1 MAQGTPQDITNDILD
16 QLHALEADKSPSIF
30 SIKLLEKE
38 IEKLNGINYS
48 QYYFFKGALL
58 ALQWKVDDAVSSL
71 NNSMR
76 LDCSQENLINVALTF
91 HAIGL
96 YEKAFDIYKKA
107 LDIKSFIKHVYFS
120 NFLKCAFV
128 LGRFDEISSYVSS
141 RIYQCKDDE
150 ELFFLKNINKNY
162 TSVFEVVSKKDIS
175 VFSKLMINSAVINKK
190 RVSGLVIDFV
200 SDGDTKVFL
209 KVLVEHSD
217 LKTIQDLNDTLIDLV
232 CESPDLDLSSLPVNG
247 CFSHSVELQKL

>member
-16 QLHALEADKSPSIF
+16 QLHALEADKSPSVF

-38 IEKLNGINYS
+38 IEKLSSVNYS

-71 NNSMR
+71 NNSIK
-76 LDCSQENLINVALTF
+76 LDCSLENLINVALTF

-96 YEKAFDIYKKA
+96 YDKAFDIYKRA
-107 LDIKSFIKHVYFS
+107 LDKSDFIKNNYFN
-120 NFLKCAFV
+120 NFLKCAFI
-128 LGRFDEISSYVSS
+128 LGRFDEVSSYVSS
-141 RIYQCKDDE
+141 RISQCEDDK
-150 ELFFLKNINKNY
+150 ELFLLNSINKKY
-162 TSVFEVVSKKDIS
+162 ASVFEIVSQKDIS
-175 VFSKLMINSAVINKK
+175 VFSKLMIDSAVINKK
-190 RVSGLVIDFV
+190 RVGGLVIDLV

-209 KVLVEHSD
+209 KILVEHSD